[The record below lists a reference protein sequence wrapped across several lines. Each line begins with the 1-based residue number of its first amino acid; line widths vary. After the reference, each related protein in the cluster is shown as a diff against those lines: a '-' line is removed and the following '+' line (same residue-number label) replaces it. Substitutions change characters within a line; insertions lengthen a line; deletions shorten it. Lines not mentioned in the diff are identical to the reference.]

1 MATSLPDN
9 NPNLPGLVPNGNPVK
24 YAQYLQKQ
32 TTGAVKLWKPRYFLV
47 ANNTLWYFK
56 DKGTAI
62 VGSEVFKVDLQR
74 CSVRQL
80 SEKGVHYVEFVFSTA
95 AATVETMLL
104 KAASAGD
111 AQKWFEKVQE
121 SKAAAG
127 PPPSFLAT
135 PPAAAPAASTPQAN
149 FGTGSPQ
156 TTANKP
162 SLRSSSSQRLPPP
175 IAPSP
180 ALTERSVATSQLS
193 NASGPSLWDRLV
205 STVPEQFPPAYPVS
219 DSAVAAAAAAAAAAA
234 QDDVTMTTV
243 FVLMIVPPTSDA
255 ATPLPTGPQRHRH
268 DSCSC
273 KRRLLHRRAEAAWFI
288 GKACGGELEGGGG
301 GGVSLWFRVGWL
313 HGSTIMRCKQIA
325 QIKNNSDY
333 AQTGDEIVSIDG
345 EPVAVSD
352 V

>member
-1 MATSLPDN
+1 MASSLPDK

-32 TTGAVKLWKPRYFLV
+32 TTGAVKLWKPRYFV
-47 ANNTLWYFK
+47 IANNTLWYFK

-80 SEKGVHYVEFVFSTA
+80 SEKGAHYVEFVFSTA

-104 KAASAGD
+104 KTASAGD
-111 AQKWFEKVQE
+111 AEKWFEKVQE

-127 PPPSFLAT
+127 TPSASFLAT
-135 PPAAAPAASTPQAN
+135 PPAAAPAASTPQGN
-149 FGTGSPQ
+149 VGTGSPQ
-156 TTANKP
+156 TNANKP

-193 NASGPSLWDRLV
+193 SASGPTLWDKLV

-219 DSAVAAAAAAAAAAA
+219 DCAAATAAAAAAAAAATAAA

-243 FVLMIVPPTSDA
+243 MV
-255 ATPLPTGPQRHRH
+255 R
-268 DSCSC
+268 
-273 KRRLLHRRAEAAWFI
+273 
-288 GKACGGELEGGGG
+288 
-301 GGVSLWFRVGWL
+301 
-313 HGSTIMRCKQIA
+313 
-325 QIKNNSDY
+325 
-333 AQTGDEIVSIDG
+333 
-345 EPVAVSD
+345 
-352 V
+352 